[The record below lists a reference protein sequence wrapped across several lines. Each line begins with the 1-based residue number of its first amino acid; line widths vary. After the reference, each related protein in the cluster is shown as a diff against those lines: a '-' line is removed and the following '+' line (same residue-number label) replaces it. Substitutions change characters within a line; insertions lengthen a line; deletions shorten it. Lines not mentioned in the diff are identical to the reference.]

1 MNRPF
6 PRSKNSHFQNEAKC
20 KTFLVKMS
28 FICINGFVISLTLKQ
43 RLEATLKWRIVLLL
57 ISTGTNSDAHA
68 GLRACECL
76 EGYYRTHMFELCRKC
91 EDGLKCENGY
101 ATLKP
106 GYWWKWRNNSLKDR
120 YRVFIANLLS
130 SSPSFDKEDV
140 QNPYPL
146 PTPHKCPGGKSCQG
160 GMDSSCK
167 DGYKGPLCSV
177 CSKGYFKQFQRCRK
191 CPTKTWIVA

>member
-1 MNRPF
+1 MNRSF
-6 PRSKNSHFQNEAKC
+6 PRSKSSHFQNEAKC

-68 GLRACECL
+68 GFRACECL

-91 EDGLKCENGY
+91 EDGLNCENGY

-146 PTPHKCPGGKSCQG
+146 PTPHK
-160 GMDSSCK
+160 
-167 DGYKGPLCSV
+167 
-177 CSKGYFKQFQRCRK
+177 
-191 CPTKTWIVA
+191 